1 MKTIFNFS
9 KALVLCAALGL
20 STFYSCSTDSTDA
33 ESTSKVIPTKASG
46 LSDTDL
52 AKAKSLY
59 ANMVKTAAWTP
70 FAQARDNF
78 ATKLK
83 KNTVFFLDK
92 SGYMNWIPTHLNL
105 TGFSSI
111 TEFEAAYDN
120 MITTEK
126 VLVAQN
132 PQLYN
137 YIGGADGE
145 QFYGITQPGLP
156 QTPPTNSTNSCAIGC
171 ALTMVGEIGT
181 AINNYNLD
189 MEANVRFNMPSLN
202 GAAQARLVAYVLGA
216 VNNYN
221 NCMSNC

>member
-9 KALVLCAALGL
+9 KALVLCAVLGL
-20 STFYSCSTDSTDA
+20 STFYSCSTDSADV
-33 ESTSKVIPTKASG
+33 ESTSKVIPTKAPG
-46 LSDTDL
+46 LSSADL
-52 AKAKSLY
+52 AKAKALY
-59 ANMVKTAAWTP
+59 ADMVKTAAWVP

-105 TGFSSI
+105 TGFSSVM
-111 TEFEAAYDN
+111 EFETAYDT

-137 YIGGADGE
+137 YIAGADGD
-145 QFYGITQPGLP
+145 QFYDIAQPGLP
-156 QTPPTNSTNSCAIGC
+156 QTPPSNNTSSCAIGC
-171 ALTMVGEIGT
+171 ALSMVGEIGT

-202 GAAQARLVAYVLGA
+202 GAAQARLVASVLGA
-216 VNNYN
+216 VSNYN
-221 NCMSNC
+221 SCISNC